1 MLMLP
6 SEVQNKIYQDLIDIL
21 RQEIYSYKHRVFLNW
36 RKQELYYQH
45 SDDWLYMLLESHDIE
60 EYGFTSA
67 NVSNAGVTGTLEVV
81 LFNVKVRM
89 RYIEMKQ
96 NRNFIKHN
104 IMKCLSKRIA
114 KVHDHTVANQC
125 KVEILN
131 VCNSRLVTQTIAR
144 DHLVY
149 SLMKITNE
157 TCVFLPEYM
166 HFFCCLSDIISVLIS
181 YIS

>member
-1 MLMLP
+1 MSSAKKHNKMSSLCNLMLMLR
-6 SEVQNKIYQDLIDIL
+6 SEVQNKIYQLLINIL
-21 RQEIYSYKHRVFLNW
+21 RQEFILTNIG

-45 SDDWLYMLLESHDIE
+45 SDNWLYMLLESHNIQ

-67 NVSNAGVTGTLEVV
+67 NVSNVGVTGTLEVA

-96 NRNFIKHN
+96 NRNFIEYN

-114 KVHDHTVANQC
+114 KVYDHTVANQC

-131 VCNSRLVTQTIAR
+131 VCNSSLITQTIAR

-149 SLMKITNE
+149 SLMKIINE
-157 TCVFLPEYM
+157 TCVFLPE
-166 HFFCCLSDIISVLIS
+166 
-181 YIS
+181 